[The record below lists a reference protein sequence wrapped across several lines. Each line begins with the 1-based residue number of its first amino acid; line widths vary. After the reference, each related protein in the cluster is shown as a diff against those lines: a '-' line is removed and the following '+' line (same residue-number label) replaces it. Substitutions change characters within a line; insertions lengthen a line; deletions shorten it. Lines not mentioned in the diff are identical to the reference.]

1 MSGKGN
7 LDALV
12 ISISQNVNEKQ
23 QLPGGYF
30 AVHLET
36 DAVSPILLLVR
47 WPPCVVSHLM
57 SLLCLSPSLVMASVG
72 AAGIGGAG
80 TVPPPERPCLG
91 EHGTMSV

>member
-7 LDALV
+7 LDTLV
-12 ISISQNVNEKQ
+12 ISISQELNEKQ

-36 DAVSPILLLVR
+36 DAVSPILLLVG

-72 AAGIGGAG
+72 AVDIGGAG
-80 TVPPPERPCLG
+80 TVPPPDRLWLG

>member
-7 LDALV
+7 LGTLV
-12 ISISQNVNEKQ
+12 ISISQEVNEKQ
-23 QLPGGYF
+23 QLPGDYF

-36 DAVSPILLLVR
+36 DALSPILLLVW

-57 SLLCLSPSLVMASVG
+57 CLLCLSPSLVMASVG
-72 AAGIGGAG
+72 AVDIGGAG
-80 TVPPPERPCLG
+80 TVPPPERPWLG